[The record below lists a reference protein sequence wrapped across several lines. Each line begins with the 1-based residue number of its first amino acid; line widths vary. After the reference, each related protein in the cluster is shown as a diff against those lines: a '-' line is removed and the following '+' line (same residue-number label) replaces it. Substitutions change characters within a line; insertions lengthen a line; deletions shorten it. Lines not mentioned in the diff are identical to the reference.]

1 MFPQAKVDPLD
12 CDTLRFL
19 WWPNGELH
27 STQAEYKM
35 TGHVSGATSSPSCAS
50 FCLLTTAQNNKEA
63 FPSKIMN
70 TVKRNF
76 YVDDCLKSVRT
87 GHNAR
92 LLVSML
98 TELLSRAGFSLRKW
112 MSNDWEVLASIP
124 PNQCVKAVVNL
135 DLDKMPNEHALR
147 LQWNVEN
154 DGLTF
159 KVIAKERPPIC
170 RGIMSVASSV
180 YDPLGFLAPF
190 TLLAKLFL
198 QELCRKKIGWDEEV
212 HRRSSSE
219 RLEGLAN
226 CFA

>member
-112 MSNDWEVLASIP
+112 MSND
-124 PNQCVKAVVNL
+124 
-135 DLDKMPNEHALR
+135 
-147 LQWNVEN
+147 
-154 DGLTF
+154 
-159 KVIAKERPPIC
+159 
-170 RGIMSVASSV
+170 
-180 YDPLGFLAPF
+180 
-190 TLLAKLFL
+190 
-198 QELCRKKIGWDEEV
+198 
-212 HRRSSSE
+212 
-219 RLEGLAN
+219 
-226 CFA
+226 